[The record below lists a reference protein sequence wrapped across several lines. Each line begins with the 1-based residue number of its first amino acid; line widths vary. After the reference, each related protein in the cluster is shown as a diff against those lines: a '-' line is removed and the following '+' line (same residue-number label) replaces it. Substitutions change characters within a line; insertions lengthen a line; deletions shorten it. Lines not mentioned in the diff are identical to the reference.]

1 MTTTET
7 PPRPAPGKRRTKRVR
22 RLVIALVVL
31 VGLLVVADFGAAAI
45 FEYQVS
51 KRARDQFDLSDDPAV
66 KVGGFSFLAQAISG
80 EYGHV
85 TIDAKG
91 VPVEDTLRDL
101 EVHIE
106 LRDVQAPL
114 GDLGSGSLQEV
125 KVREVEG
132 QVKVKASDVNRA
144 IASNRNNLIRSITN
158 VQIDP
163 ISEQDAITDPD
174 SRTDAEQE
182 AAERAAEA
190 EIEDTTA
197 GARVCATANIGGDE
211 TEMCAYGI
219 ISLVE
224 GAKMMPYAHISVSS
238 PPMLAVAQTRAPAV
252 VSSISASA
260 ARSAASCS
268 ASVRESGSVIASCS
282 LIGSIFTFV
291 MDRIRLF
298 LLLAMA
304 RLTSE
309 ALTLTWP
316 SPSRTLTSCSEPDT
330 RSPSGACTSRSS
342 MCTSRS
348 RRVSSTGTP
357 LASIVTCPY
366 SPEMAWARNEK
377 PPTFTAG
384 SSERSNWSRARL
396 DTWYSNIAA
405 APKSATTSS
414 PTRTT
419 RAMTSLRTLL
429 VRRFPGA
436 GRGGVSVVVMAT
448 NDPGRWE
455 DRPYRGACAVVVTLR
470 SCFCGSQESHECPKF
485 TLSLVESCYT
495 CVTTRT
501 YPGHTGYSRE
511 KPRSVSRE
519 AGPHEPRPAAAHRGP
534 NAGLCRAI
542 THVVA
547 PPRAH
552 PGARGHGFARS
563 RIQGRG
569 SRRRA
574 DRPRGRQ
581 EPVPPAHVRRRQR
594 AGHRHRQ

>member
-114 GDLGSGSLQEV
+114 GDLVSGSLQEV

-144 IASNRNNLIRSITN
+144 IASNKNNLIRSITN
-158 VQIDP
+158 VKIDP

-224 GAKMMPYAHISVSS
+224 GAKMTFTPNRIELSNSV
-238 PPMLAVAQTRAPAV
+238 LGGGQ
-252 VSSISASA
+252 
-260 ARSAASCS
+260 
-268 ASVRESGSVIASCS
+268 
-282 LIGSIFTFV
+282 L
-291 MDRIRLF
+291 
-298 LLLAMA
+298 
-304 RLTSE
+304 
-309 ALTLTWP
+309 
-316 SPSRTLTSCSEPDT
+316 
-330 RSPSGACTSRSS
+330 
-342 MCTSRS
+342 
-348 RRVSSTGTP
+348 
-357 LASIVTCPY
+357 
-366 SPEMAWARNEK
+366 SPEADALLKQILN
-377 PPTFTAG
+377 FT
-384 SSERSNWSRARL
+384 L
-396 DTWYSNIAA
+396 
-405 APKSATTSS
+405 
-414 PTRTT
+414 
-419 RAMTSLRTLL
+419 
-429 VRRFPGA
+429 
-436 GRGGVSVVVMAT
+436 
-448 NDPGRWE
+448 DPGKL
-455 DRPYRGACAVVVTLR
+455 PFTVTPTAVTVEPGVLSVKGTANDVVL
-470 SCFCGSQESHECPKF
+470 GK
-485 TLSLVESCYT
+485 
-495 CVTTRT
+495 
-501 YPGHTGYSRE
+501 
-511 KPRSVSRE
+511 
-519 AGPHEPRPAAAHRGP
+519 
-534 NAGLCRAI
+534 
-542 THVVA
+542 
-547 PPRAH
+547 
-552 PGARGHGFARS
+552 
-563 RIQGRG
+563 
-569 SRRRA
+569 
-574 DRPRGRQ
+574 
-581 EPVPPAHVRRRQR
+581 
-594 AGHRHRQ
+594 